1 MSDNLL
7 HQHLYVHQSLQHWH
21 RPGGLFGLTSH
32 LFLFSYVMR
41 CWHFRTEKCHQRKP
55 HFMYRI
61 NRVDPQGSMN
71 CNISHVGISTYNKI
85 KYNTIKL
92 DGGGGHHSDYDPSIR
107 WISWISVR
115 PVYCVAISVS
125 CSFNTFG
132 SKGRPVVSVTPS
144 SRPNYRGQ
152 AVEYPSV
159 AAPPLLRVKIEVKLC
174 PEHRIIIL
182 SLFTAPK
189 GEL

>member
-71 CNISHVGISTYNKI
+71 CNISHVDISTYNKI
-85 KYNTIKL
+85 KYNTIKW
-92 DGGGGHHSDYDPSIR
+92 DGGGGVTTVTMIHPSGG
-107 WISWISVR
+107 
-115 PVYCVAISVS
+115 YH
-125 CSFNTFG
+125 
-132 SKGRPVVSVTPS
+132 
-144 SRPNYRGQ
+144 
-152 AVEYPSV
+152 EYPSGQFTV
-159 AAPPLLRVKIEVKLC
+159 SPFQFLVVLIPLGAKGDLWSVWRRHPGQTTEDKL
-174 PEHRIIIL
+174 L
-182 SLFTAPK
+182 SIHL
-189 GEL
+189 